1 MKTMRVSILTVA
13 TATLLFVFGCVMEP
27 DGAIVF
33 HPPVFVVPPPPA
45 VVISTPE
52 PAPVP
57 DSYVWD
63 GTEYVG
69 CIGDSYF
76 YLGPGNIWIACDG
89 PRLERFHGWERQH
102 GGWRGHAIK
111 NVRFR
116 NDGRD
121 HGHSPPPRGRDDKEK
136 HEPERRDSDRR

>member
-1 MKTMRVSILTVA
+1 MKRSTQ
-13 TATLLFVFGCVMEP
+13 TLLLASTAGALLLATGCVMEP
-27 DGAIVF
+27 DGSIVF
-33 HPPVFVVPPPPA
+33 HPPVFVVPPPPT
-45 VVISTPE
+45 VVVAT
-52 PAPVP
+52 PAPAPIP

-76 YLGPGNIWIACDG
+76 YLGPGNIWVACDG

-116 NDGRD
+116 NDGKD
-121 HGHSPPPRGRDDKEK
+121 HPHGPPRPEK
-136 HEPERRDSDRR
+136 HEEKREDKHEDHDRR